1 MAAVSGGMG
10 RGGLA
15 RFVLGRLATTV
26 VLLLVVSLLV
36 FWACEILPGD
46 VAQVALGQFATPENV
61 HALRV
66 EMGLDQPE
74 WQRYLSWLA
83 GVVHGDW
90 GRSLV
95 TKAPVG
101 ALLSERVANT
111 ALLAGVT
118 TVIAVPLAVLLGV
131 VMAMASGRTL
141 DRATSI
147 VVLTLSA
154 TPEFLLATLLV
165 LLFAVHLGWLPA
177 VAYLSTSAGFGQ
189 TARALALPTA
199 SLVAVVTAQIAR
211 MTRAILGN
219 VLREPYIEMAVLKG
233 VPPSCLVV
241 RHALRNAVGPIANVV
256 ALNVAYLVSG
266 IVVVETIFAYP
277 GLARLMIDAV
287 QSRDLPVVQ
296 ACALIFCATYVLLIL
311 LADVLARVFDPRA
324 LGQHPMEAP

>member
-1 MAAVSGGMG
+1 MV
-10 RGGLA
+10 
-15 RFVLGRLATTV
+15 RFILWRLAATLA
-26 VLLLVVSLLV
+26 LLLVVSLLV

-61 HALRV
+61 RALRL
-66 EMGLDQPE
+66 EMGLDQPAL
-74 WQRYLSWLA
+74 QRYLSWLSGA
-83 GVVHGDW
+83 LQGDW

-95 TKAPVG
+95 TKSAVS

-118 TVIAVPLAVLLGV
+118 TLVAVPLAVFLGV
-131 VMAMASGRTL
+131 VMAMWNGRAL
-141 DRATSI
+141 DRSASI
-147 VVLTLSA
+147 VILALSA

-165 LLFAVHLGWLPA
+165 LLFAVQLGWLPA
-177 VAYLSTSAGFGQ
+177 VAYLSGGAGIGQ
-189 TARALALPTA
+189 TARALLLPTA
-199 SLVAVVTAQIAR
+199 SLVVVVTAQIAR

-219 VLREPYIEMAVLKG
+219 ILTQPYIEMAVLKG
-233 VPPSCLVV
+233 VAPRRIVM

-277 GLARLMIDAV
+277 GLARLMIDSV

-296 ACALIFCATYVLLIL
+296 ACALIFCASYVLLIL
-311 LADVLARVFDPRA
+311 LADVLARIFDPRA
-324 LGQHPMEAP
+324 EARLPVDAL